1 MMTAQQ
7 ELLIPVFLHFLL
19 TMVLGV
25 ILGLVRRNALK
36 TGKAR
41 VRDVVLDTRQ
51 WPENVRKL
59 SNNFDNQFQLPMLWY
74 SGVAFTLILGLADT
88 VTAVL
93 SWAFLA
99 SRLAHSYV
107 HIGRNILVQRFFVFV
122 LGAVTLS
129 LYWLW
134 LALQVFG

>member
-1 MMTAQQ
+1 MTAQQ

-19 TMVLGV
+19 TMALGV

-51 WPENVRKL
+51 WPENIRKL

>member
-1 MMTAQQ
+1 MTAQQ

-51 WPENVRKL
+51 WPENIRKL

>member
-1 MMTAQQ
+1 MTAQQ
-7 ELLIPVFLHFLL
+7 ELLLPVFLHVLL
-19 TMVLGV
+19 TMALGV
-25 ILGLVRRNALK
+25 VLGLVRRNALK
-36 TGKAR
+36 DGKAR
-41 VRDVVLDTRQ
+41 VREVVLDTRQ
-51 WPENVRKL
+51 WPDHVRKL
-59 SNNFDNQFQLPMLWY
+59 SNNFDNQFQLPVLWY
-74 SGVAFTLILGLADT
+74 LGVAFTLILGLADT

-99 SRLAHSYV
+99 ARLAHSYV

-122 LGAVTLS
+122 VGAAILC